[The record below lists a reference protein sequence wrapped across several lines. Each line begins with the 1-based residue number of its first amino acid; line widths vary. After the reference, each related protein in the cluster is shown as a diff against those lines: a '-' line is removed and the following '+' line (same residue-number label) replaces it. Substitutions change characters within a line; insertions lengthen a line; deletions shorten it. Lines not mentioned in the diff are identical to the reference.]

1 MQRSPRELSSEEGA
15 GVGAGGRKGRRQFAW
30 RLRVLLGLEA
40 GTGNWAEKATGR
52 QATSIE
58 RDREGEAGRAR
69 EREGRYQGKEVR
81 DDA

>member
-15 GVGAGGRKGRRQFAW
+15 GAGGRKGRRQFAW

-52 QATSIE
+52 QAGHWQ
-58 RDREGEAGRAR
+58 GER
-69 EREGRYQGKEVR
+69 ERGWQGKGKR
-81 DDA
+81 R